1 MIVLAAGMILLMS
14 CGLVGLVA
22 QEQTRDLLTTTI
34 EAAKWTAVAV
44 AVAVSLLALAG
55 AVAISAR
62 LLARARQIYPDR
74 ETGLFPML
82 PADDA
87 HFDPNPVEVRLL
99 AAAASSG
106 RLSAP
111 ATRAIL
117 APAKS
122 APTVIDGRAE
132 EIAEAICSAEPWRG
146 QIDLRHRPHF
156 GFFGATRSGKST
168 AIYALTERIAQADPG
183 AEFLML
189 EPGGAT
195 WGDQVA
201 AYTDQ
206 AIADALVEAEREL
219 WRRQEI
225 LRSANVNDACDL
237 IGSAPAR
244 LVVVVE
250 EAEAAFDNLRRGGGA
265 AASRAQVAIRNLAR
279 MGGKV
284 KISLITATQYG
295 RGDSFDTAM
304 KANLDIY
311 CFRAPA
317 GAAEMLRVSR
327 QVDLTRL
334 PTGTAYS
341 ISRGRLI
348 QFPQVSRPPLLPCHL
363 LAGAVPGNGNGGN
376 GPVWGHGQEQER
388 EQEQGRR
395 WDQFLADAIADGHP
409 RSPTHLARLM
419 ARHDGRPGEFEA
431 YKSIAWRFLHPGAV
445 GSA

>member
-117 APAKS
+117 APSKTVPA
-122 APTVIDGRAE
+122 VIDGQ
-132 EIAEAICSAEPWRG
+132 AEAIASAEPWRG

-195 WGDQVA
+195 WGNQVA

-206 AIADALVEAEREL
+206 SIADALIEAEREL

-225 LRSANVNDACDL
+225 LRAANVNDAHDL
-237 IGSAPAR
+237 NGQAPAR

-279 MGGKV
+279 MGAKV

-304 KANLDIY
+304 RANLDIY

-348 QFPQVSRPPLLPCHL
+348 QFPQVERPQLRPCGLL
-363 LAGAVPGNGNGGN
+363 AVPGNGNGGN
-376 GPVWGHGQEQER
+376 GPVWASEGEQ

-395 WDQFLADAIADGHP
+395 WDRFLADALADGHP

-419 ARHDGRPGEFEA
+419 ARHDGRAGEFEA
-431 YKSIAWRFLHPGAV
+431 YKSIAWRYLHPGV
-445 GSA
+445 DRLPG